1 MSMERPVVATR
12 WGDQAEQS
20 QAAALVGSEAAL
32 SGRDCSAYI
41 ERVSKLIR
49 EPVYRQKLGKML
61 RQRVEQHFSFNQTTQ
76 HLEQLCDQLI
86 QHRSEASAG
95 VMEGQLTLAEVA

>member
-1 MSMERPVVATR
+1 MERPVVATR

-32 SGRDCSAYI
+32 GSRDCGRYI

-49 EPVYRQKLGKML
+49 EPAFRQKSGKVL
-61 RQRVEQHFSFNQTTQ
+61 RQRVEQHFSFSQTTQ
-76 HLEQLCDQLI
+76 HIQQLCDQLI
-86 QHRSEASAG
+86 QHRGEASG
-95 VMEGQLTLAEVA
+95 GMIDHQVTLAEVA